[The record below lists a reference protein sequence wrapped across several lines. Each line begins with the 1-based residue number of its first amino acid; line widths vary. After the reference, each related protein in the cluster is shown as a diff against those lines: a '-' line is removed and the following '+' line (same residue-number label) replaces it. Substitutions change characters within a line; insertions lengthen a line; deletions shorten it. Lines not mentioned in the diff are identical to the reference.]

1 MSKNGYYLS
10 YIRLQI
16 KICAFAPSWQKKN
29 KMKNIEILTQEAI
42 SLLEALIETP
52 SFSTEEEKTALL
64 IENWFNQNEI
74 PFERENNNV
83 WAFNKYFDKDKPT
96 LLLNSHH
103 DTVRPNQ
110 AYTNDPFKA
119 IVKEGKLFGLG
130 SNDAG
135 GCLVSLLATFVH
147 FYANETLPYNIVIVA
162 SAEEENS
169 GKNGLNSVLKHL
181 PELDCAIVGE
191 PTLMQ
196 LAIAEKGLLV
206 LDVKVKGTPSHAAHQ
221 NEDNAIY
228 KTIPVME
235 WFKNYKFTKISE
247 QLGPVKMTVTQ
258 INAGKQHNV
267 VPSECDLVID
277 IRVNDC
283 YSNPEILEFIKE
295 SINAEVTPRS
305 MHLNASSISET
316 HGLVQA
322 GIALGRT
329 TYGSPT
335 LSDQSVLSCKSL
347 KLGPGD
353 TLRSHSADEFIYV
366 NEIEEGIQL
375 YIKILGDFLKQ

>member
-1 MSKNGYYLS
+1 
-10 YIRLQI
+10 
-16 KICAFAPSWQKKN
+16 
-29 KMKNIEILTQEAI
+29 MKNRETLTEEAI
-42 SLLEALIETP
+42 ALLKNLIETQSFSSEEEQTAALIE
-52 SFSTEEEKTALL
+52 K
-64 IENWFNQNEI
+64 WFIVNDI
-74 PFERENNNV
+74 PFKRENNNV
-83 WAFNKYFDKDKPT
+83 WAYNKCFDASKPT

-110 AYTNDPFKA
+110 AYTNDPFNA
-119 IVKEGKLFGLG
+119 FVKDGKLFGLG

-135 GCLVSLLATFVH
+135 GCLVSLLATFVY
-147 FYANETLPYNIVIVA
+147 FYAAENLAYNIVMVA
-162 SAEEENS
+162 SAEEESS
-169 GKNGLNSVLKHL
+169 GKKGLNSVLKSL

-235 WFKNYKFTKISE
+235 WFKNYSYEKISD

-283 YSNPEILEFIKE
+283 YTNYEILQIVKDNV
-295 SINAEVTPRS
+295 NAEISPRS
-305 MHLNASSISET
+305 MNLSSSSIPES

-335 LSDQSVLSCKSL
+335 LSDQSVLSCQSL

-375 YIKILGDFLKQ
+375 YIKILEDFLKQ

>member
-1 MSKNGYYLS
+1 
-10 YIRLQI
+10 
-16 KICAFAPSWQKKN
+16 
-29 KMKNIEILTQEAI
+29 MKSIEILTQEAI

-52 SFSTEEEKTALL
+52 SFSSEEDQTALL
-64 IENWFNQNEI
+64 IENWFTQNDI

-83 WAFNKYFDKDKPT
+83 WAFNKYFDKNKPT

-103 DTVRPNQ
+103 DTVKPNQ
-110 AYTNDPFKA
+110 GYTNDPFKA
-119 IVKEGKLFGLG
+119 FVEDGKLFGLG

-147 FYANETLPYNIVIVA
+147 FYSNENLPYNIVIVA
-162 SAEEENS
+162 SAEEESS

-196 LAIAEKGLLV
+196 LAVAEKGLLV
-206 LDVKVKGTPSHAAHQ
+206 LDVVVKGTASHAAH
-221 NEDNAIY
+221 NNPDNPIYNAISV
-228 KTIPVME
+228 IE
-235 WFKNYKFTKISE
+235 WFNTYEFEKVSDI
-247 QLGPVKMTVTQ
+247 LGPVKMTVTQ

-267 VPSECDLVID
+267 VPSQCDLVVD

-283 YSNPEILEFIKE
+283 YNNSEILEIVRNHI
-295 SINAEVTPRS
+295 SAEVNPRS
-305 MHLNASSISET
+305 MHLNASSIPVN
-316 HGLVQA
+316 HGLVKA

-335 LSDQSVLSCKSL
+335 LSDQSVLSCQSL
-347 KLGPGD
+347 KLGPGE
-353 TLRSHSADEFIYV
+353 TLRSHSANEFIYV
-366 NEIEEGIQL
+366 SEIEVGVAL
-375 YIKILGDFLKQ
+375 YIKILEDFLRS

>member
-1 MSKNGYYLS
+1 
-10 YIRLQI
+10 
-16 KICAFAPSWQKKN
+16 
-29 KMKNIEILTQEAI
+29 MKNIEILTQEAI
-42 SLLEALIETP
+42 ALLKALIETP
-52 SFSTEEEKTALL
+52 SFSSEEDQTALL
-64 IENWFNQNEI
+64 IENWFKQNNI
-74 PFERENNNV
+74 PFKRENNNV
-83 WAFNKYFDKDKPT
+83 WAFNQHFDATKPT

-103 DTVRPNQ
+103 DTVNPNQ
-110 AYTNDPFKA
+110 GYTNDPFQA
-119 IVKEGKLFGLG
+119 IEKKGKLFGLG

-147 FYANETLPYNIVIVA
+147 FYSHENLPYNLVMVA
-162 SAEEENS
+162 SAEEESS
-169 GKNGLNSVLKHL
+169 GRKGLNSVLKHL

-206 LDVKVKGTPSHAAHQ
+206 LDVIVKGTASHAAHQ
-221 NEDNAIY
+221 NLDNSIY
-228 KTIPVME
+228 KTIPVIE
-235 WFKNYKFTKISE
+235 WFNSYNFDKISE
-247 QLGPVKMTVTQ
+247 VLGPVKMTVTQ

-267 VPSECDLVID
+267 VPAECHLVVD

-283 YSNPEILEFIKE
+283 YSNQEILDTVRANVTAE
-295 SINAEVTPRS
+295 INPRS
-305 MHLNASSISET
+305 MHLNASSIPVS

-347 KLGPGD
+347 KLGPGE
-353 TLRSHSADEFIYV
+353 TLRSHSANEFIFIH
-366 NEIEEGIQL
+366 EITEGIQL
-375 YIKILGDFLKQ
+375 YIKILTDFFKQ